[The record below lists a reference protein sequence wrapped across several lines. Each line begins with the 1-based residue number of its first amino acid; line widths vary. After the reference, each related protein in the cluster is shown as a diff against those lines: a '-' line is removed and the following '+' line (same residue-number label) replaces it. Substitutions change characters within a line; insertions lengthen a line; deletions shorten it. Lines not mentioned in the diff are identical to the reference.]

1 MSAAQFRDDER
12 LHHDHTAGAIAARL
26 AGATTHSYLRD
37 FVLGAV
43 DGTVTTFAVVAGVAG
58 AELPRG
64 VAVILGLANLLADG
78 FSMAVGNYLS
88 TRAEHEVVLA
98 ARRKEE
104 QHIEQIPDGER
115 EEVRQIF
122 AAKGFEQPLLDHVV
136 EVITQDRQ
144 RWVDTMLTEELGLR
158 LDSPVPWRAAM
169 ACFGAFVSVGLVP
182 LAPFLLP
189 LSLTPGQVFGASSVG
204 TALAF
209 FTVGAAKGRVLG
221 QNWLR
226 AALGT
231 LCLGGTAAALAYA
244 AGVALKSLGAN

>member
-1 MSAAQFRDDER
+1 MAAGRTDDRER
-12 LHHDHTAGAIAARL
+12 LFHDHTEGAIASRL

-58 AELPRG
+58 AELPRS

-88 TRAEHEVVLA
+88 TRAEHEVVVA

-122 AAKGFEQPLLDHVV
+122 AAKGFEPPLLDHVV
-136 EVITQDRQ
+136 EIITQDRQ

-158 LDSPVPWRAAM
+158 LDSPVPWRAAL
-169 ACFGAFVSVGLVP
+169 ACFSAFVIVGMVP
-182 LAPFLLP
+182 LLPFVLP
-189 LSLTPGQVFGASSVG
+189 LSMSPGQVFATSATG
-204 TALAF
+204 TILAF
-209 FTVGAAKGRVLG
+209 FAVGAAKGKVLG
-221 QNWLR
+221 QNWWWS
-226 AALGT
+226 ALGT
-231 LCLGGTAAALAYA
+231 VWLGGTAATLAYGV
-244 AGVALKSLGAN
+244 GVALKNLGAD